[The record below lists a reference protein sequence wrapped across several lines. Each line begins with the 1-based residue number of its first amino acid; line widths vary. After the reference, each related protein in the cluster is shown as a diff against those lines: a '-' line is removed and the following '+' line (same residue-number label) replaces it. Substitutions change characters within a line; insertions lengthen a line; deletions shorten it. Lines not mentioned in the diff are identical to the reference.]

1 MTWDKNLSLKHLDEA
16 LAAARP
22 QNLPVRPSGGWLK
35 AIRTALGMST
45 RQLGARIGVSQ
56 SRVSSIEK
64 GEADGSITLNTLEKA
79 AAGLGCRV
87 VYMLVPEE
95 GSLQRKRELRARQK
109 VLEDNIYIERHM
121 QLEDQATKDSFK
133 KELVERFASK
143 LLSDWPRDLWD
154 D

>member
-16 LAAARP
+16 LSTARP
-22 QNLPVRPSGGWLK
+22 EDLPARPPGGWVR
-35 AIRTALGMST
+35 AIRAALGMST
-45 RQLGARIGVSQ
+45 RALGARIGVSQ

-87 VYMLVPEE
+87 VYILVPQE
-95 GSLQRKRELRARQK
+95 GSLQKMRKTQAHK
-109 VLEDNIYIERHM
+109 KALESNMYIERHM
-121 QLEDQATKDSFK
+121 QLEEQGTKDSFK
-133 KELVERFASK
+133 SEVVDRISSEM
-143 LLSDWPRDLWD
+143 LSNWPRDFWD